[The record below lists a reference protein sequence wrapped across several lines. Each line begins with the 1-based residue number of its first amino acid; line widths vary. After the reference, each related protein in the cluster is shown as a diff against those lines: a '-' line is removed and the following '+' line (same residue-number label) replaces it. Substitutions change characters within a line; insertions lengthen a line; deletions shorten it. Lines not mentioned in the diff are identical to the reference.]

1 MSRFLSQSPKR
12 QEAALFR
19 FFSHK
24 RDKSRAETHRQDVK
38 ERGVSESHLLESLG
52 EGG

>member
-1 MSRFLSQSPKR
+1 MLKFDVSYLSY
-12 QEAALFR
+12 
-19 FFSHK
+19 FSHK

-38 ERGVSESHLLESLG
+38 ERGASESHLLESLG